1 MYLRNTS
8 RYPTDEV
15 RRLVDFATR
24 GVSLT
29 RASVH
34 VKNTAFGLAGMAYFT
49 IPRISS
55 AHGGARSLIT
65 LRIGRAGFP
74 RDNMVSTLKWG
85 PWMAL
90 ADLRALDLPASC
102 AFAMRTVGGVEQAR
116 AGEPIRHPYGGKRS
130 PLIVVNDWREALVAV
145 AAHEARHIHQH
156 RRKKPLS
163 EVDCERFAA
172 KALARYRAAGV
183 N

>member
-8 RYPTDEV
+8 RYPTSEV
-15 RRLVDFATR
+15 RSLIEFAVR
-24 GVSLT
+24 GVNLA
-29 RASVH
+29 RVAVH
-34 VKNTAFGLAGMAYFT
+34 VKNTARGYAGMAYFT
-49 IPRISS
+49 VPGMSS

-65 LRIGRAGFP
+65 LRVGKAGFP
-74 RDNMVSTLKWG
+74 RDNMVTRVKWHPWTTREAVQGCPSTW
-85 PWMAL
+85 
-90 ADLRALDLPASC
+90 
-102 AFAMRTVGGVEQAR
+102 AFGMRTHDGAQQFR

-130 PLIVVNDWREALVAV
+130 PLIVVNDWREALVAI

-172 KALARYRAAGV
+172 KALERYRAEATP
-183 N
+183 